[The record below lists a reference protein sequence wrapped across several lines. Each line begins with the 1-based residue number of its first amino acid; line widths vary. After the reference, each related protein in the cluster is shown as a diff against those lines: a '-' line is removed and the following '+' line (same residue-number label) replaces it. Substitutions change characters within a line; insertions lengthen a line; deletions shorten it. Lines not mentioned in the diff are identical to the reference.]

1 MIESPVDEVTVAK
14 LLQKPHLLML
24 QGLPG
29 SGKTTMARS
38 LVDTRQA
45 VRVNKDDLRE
55 MLHNGIHSKSSEKEV
70 LALRDKI
77 VVDTLSRGRTI
88 IVDDTNF
95 APYHETRLR
104 EIAKNMGIPFVKH
117 FVDTPLEDCLLRNA
131 QRDKPV
137 PESVITDMYEKYLA
151 PKTPVNIPVTI
162 EGEEKDEAIIVDVDG
177 TLAHISGDNPRN
189 PYDASRAMEDTLD
202 DAVSVITAMA
212 YSHGYKVIILTG
224 RTAAHRQATEEWL
237 EANGV
242 EYDELYTRAD
252 GDKRQDSI
260 VKEELYRTHVEPRYK
275 VKFVLDD
282 RAQVIR
288 MWESNGLK
296 VLMCGKIDNME
307 F

>member
-1 MIESPVDEVTVAK
+1 MVESPVDEVTVAK

-45 VRVNKDDLRE
+45 VRVNKDDLRA

-95 APYHETRLR
+95 APYHEITLR
-104 EIAKNMGIPFVKH
+104 EIAKNMGVPFVKH
-117 FVDTPLEDCLLRNA
+117 FIDTPLEDCLIRNK

-151 PKTPVNIPVTI
+151 PKTPIKLPEYV
-162 EGEEKDEAIIVDVDG
+162 EEEKDEAIIVDVDG

-189 PYDASRAMEDTLD
+189 PYDASRAMEDALD
-202 DAVSVITAMA
+202 DAVSIIAAMA

-224 RTAAHRQATEEWL
+224 RTAAHRQVTEEWL

-282 RAQVIR
+282 RNQVVD
-288 MWESNGLK
+288 MWREIGLK
-296 VLMCGKIDNME
+296 CLQVAPGV

>member
-1 MIESPVDEVTVAK
+1 MVESPVDEVTVAK
-14 LLQKPHLLML
+14 LLQRPHLLML

-77 VVDTLSRGRTI
+77 VVDTLSRNKTI

-95 APYHETRLR
+95 APYHEIILR
-104 EIAKNMGIPFVKH
+104 EIAKNMGVPFVKH
-117 FVDTPLEDCLLRNA
+117 FVDTPLEDCLIRNK
-131 QRDKPV
+131 QREKPV

-151 PKTPVNIPVTI
+151 PKTLVKLP
-162 EGEEKDEAIIVDVDG
+162 EYAEEEKDEAIIVDVDG
-177 TLAHISGDNPRN
+177 TLAHIGGDNPRN

-202 DAVSVITAMA
+202 DAVSIITAMA

-224 RTAAHRQATEEWL
+224 RTAAHRQVTEEWL

-260 VKEELYRTHVEPRYK
+260 VKEELYHTHVAPRYK

-282 RAQVIR
+282 RDQVVE
-288 MWESNGLK
+288 MWRSIGLK
-296 VLMCGKIDNME
+296 CLQVQPGA